1 MRALIISIALV
12 LGLLALPAT
21 ASEAVT
27 DRHGRILAAN
37 PIQGPALNSEA
48 LKGKTVVVTF
58 FASWCPPCVHEFKVL
73 KQVRAQYD
81 PKDVTLVAINVFE
94 ELGAGNDALRLKR
107 FLKRADQ
114 GISVIEGD
122 KAIRDA
128 FGGVDRIPTLV
139 VHDPAGAE
147 SFRFVHERDA
157 EIMSVDHKTL
167 VGAIDKARTA
177 AIN

>member
-1 MRALIISIALV
+1 MRVLMTSLALFFS
-12 LGLLALPAT
+12 LLAAPAT
-21 ASEAVT
+21 STEAVT
-27 DRHGRILAAN
+27 DRHSKITAASR
-37 PIQGPALNSEA
+37 IQGPALDASA

-81 PKDVTLVAINVFE
+81 PAEVALVAVNVFE
-94 ELGAGNDALRLKR
+94 ELGAGNDELRLKR
-107 FLKRADQ
+107 FLKRADP
-114 GISVIEGD
+114 GISVIMGD
-122 KAIRDA
+122 KTIRDA

-139 VHDPAGAE
+139 VHDPSGTE

-167 VGAIDKARTA
+167 VGAIDKALGA

>member
-1 MRALIISIALV
+1 MRALMASLAFV
-12 LGLLALPAT
+12 FGLLTIPAL
-21 ASEAVT
+21 ASETVS
-27 DRHGRILAAN
+27 DRHSRISAA
-37 PIQGPALNSEA
+37 PQIQGPALSDA
-48 LKGKTVVVTF
+48 DLKGKTVVVTF

-81 PKDVTLVAINVFE
+81 PAEVTLVAVNVFE
-94 ELGAGNDALRLKR
+94 ELGAGNDALRLTR
-107 FLKRADQ
+107 FLRRADP

-122 KAIRDA
+122 KTIRDA

-139 VHDPAGAE
+139 VHDPSGAE

-167 VGAIDKARTA
+167 VGAIDKARAA